1 MAIGDH
7 STAILDAL
15 DDGLTLW
22 DGDDRLLLS
31 TARCRE
37 LLGPA
42 VSALAPGI
50 FWPDALDLLDRARL
64 FAAPLSAA
72 PIEESGE
79 PAIDREL
86 ADGRWIR
93 LIERPWPAGG
103 TIRLIR
109 DISAEKARERALSAA
124 RQIAEATSR
133 AKSSFLAGTSHE
145 LRTPLNAV
153 LGFAEIIRDQVFGRH
168 DIDRYSTYAA
178 DIHSSGLHLLN
189 LIDDILD
196 LSKIEAGRMELR
208 EDIIDLESVV
218 ASAFNL
224 VQQAAGQG
232 GVTLRRLARERI
244 ALRADGMKLKQCLLN
259 LLSNAIKF
267 TPAGG
272 AVTFS
277 VTLDAEYLRLR
288 VQDTGI
294 GIAPADIARVFEP
307 FRQIDG
313 AMSRKTHGTG
323 LGMPL
328 TKLLIE
334 LHGGAIL
341 LESALGQGTVVELLL
356 PIGRVV
362 AQEGW
367 DDDMTGRE
375 AQR

>member
-1 MAIGDH
+1 MAIADH

-22 DGDDRLLLS
+22 DRDDRLVLC
-31 TARCRE
+31 TARYRQI
-37 LLGPA
+37 LG
-42 VSALAPGI
+42 LAPPALPIGIDWTAAQATLDTAGI
-50 FWPDALDLLDRARL
+50 F
-64 FAAPLSAA
+64 AAAFSAA
-72 PIEESGE
+72 TP
-79 PAIDREL
+79 DHEL

-93 LIERPWPAGG
+93 MIERPAAEGG
-103 TIRLIR
+103 TMRLVR
-109 DISAEKARERALSAA
+109 DITADKARERDQAA
-124 RQIAEATSR
+124 TIAMLLRAKQAAEETSH
-133 AKSSFLAGTSHE
+133 AKSSFLAGMSHE

-168 DIDRYSTYAA
+168 DIDRYSGYAG
-178 DIHSSGLHLLN
+178 DIHASGLHLLN

-196 LSKIEAGRMELR
+196 LSKIEAGKMELR
-208 EDIIDLESVV
+208 EDIVDLESLV
-218 ASAFNL
+218 ASAFSL
-224 VQQAAGQG
+224 VQQAAFRS

-244 ALRADGMKLKQCLLN
+244 ALRIDAMKLKQCLLN

-267 TPAGG
+267 TPSGG
-272 AVTFS
+272 AITFS
-277 VTLDAEYLRLR
+277 VHLDAEHLSLR

-313 AMSRKTHGTG
+313 SMSRMSHGTG

-334 LHGGAIL
+334 LHGGAI
-341 LESALGQGTVVELLL
+341 ALDSEVGRGTLVELLL
-356 PIGRVV
+356 PVERVV

-367 DDDMTGRE
+367 DEDLTELEVR
-375 AQR
+375 R